1 MEKNLLVFSLFRKK
15 FSVFNETWLLC
26 FLKERSLFMNK
37 GVVFKIIGVI
47 LAAAGAIVASKSNDI
62 ELERLVEKK
71 LKEKEQ

>member
-1 MEKNLLVFSLFRKK
+1 
-15 FSVFNETWLLC
+15 
-26 FLKERSLFMNK
+26 MNK